1 MPPNAAESSI
11 QEPERAPQKQRMESV
26 MRRRDFVKTG
36 LGLAASSRLAPMWA
50 DVPDHMWEGYNFV
63 SPPVT
68 NRLDQGPF
76 GIMQDEG
83 WFTIFATQPSR
94 DHIRN
99 FGTGLVG
106 YAWEENG
113 PALGAQCGR
122 ETLEQSVEKM
132 ASLPFVDVLYIR
144 CDWRDVQTSPGKLS
158 LSPVWDATF
167 DAAKRHNL
175 GIGFRIQM
183 SSPNIQPQKL
193 SIPDFLREK
202 VPIVNIGH
210 RSKEHHTSF
219 DFYEPRYDA
228 PEFQK
233 AFAELND
240 LLAVKFGDDPH
251 LEYMDLMMYGF
262 WGEGHTNDI
271 PSPFPDYLT
280 AESTFVRM
288 TQLQIETWKRTPLA
302 VNTQPDISSVGNR
315 QVQDLAVRSGCWL
328 RSDSLIMD
336 EPIQIEEL
344 GHRPPWLATI
354 LEDGEN
360 RHYVLS
366 EYMAEEKACL
376 SKLPGNMLMFVG
388 QDDEVQPA
396 DDYPHRIGGPIAR
409 PYRESAGYHALD
421 IGTNYFGLWTE
432 ADNIRRYYE
441 KYPDSLRAMEQRLGY
456 RIRPSLIWQ
465 RKRYDTMELVLGIVN
480 DGVAGVPGVLGIY
493 AESPDGRIKLGGN
506 LDAGQPYAGQLR
518 QASIILPKGM
528 DGQQIILRAELEV
541 KGVRRP
547 VRWACYERT
556 NPDGSLTI
564 RLKKGSDPDWKK
576 GV

>member
-1 MPPNAAESSI
+1 
-11 QEPERAPQKQRMESV
+11 

-36 LGLAASSRLAPMWA
+36 IALAAAGSFAPRRMLA
-50 DVPDHMWEGYNFV
+50 DVPDHPWEGYQFG
-63 SPPVT
+63 SPQVV

-76 GIMQDEG
+76 GIGQDDG
-83 WFTIFATQPSR
+83 WFTIFASQPSR
-94 DHIRN
+94 NHIRN
-99 FGTGLVG
+99 FGAGLVG
-106 YAWEENG
+106 YTWEENG
-113 PALGAQCGR
+113 PALGVMCGR

-132 ASLPFVDVLYIR
+132 ASLSFVDVLYIR
-144 CDWRDVQTSPGKLS
+144 CDWRDVQTSPGKLN
-158 LSPVWDATF
+158 LSPVWEATF

-175 GIGFRIQM
+175 GVGFRIQL
-183 SSPNIQPQKL
+183 SSPNIQPKKL
-193 SIPDFLREK
+193 SLPDFLHDK

-210 RSKEHHTSF
+210 RSKEHHTNF
-219 DFYEPRYDA
+219 DFYEPRYDS

-233 AFAELND
+233 AFAELNA
-240 LLAVKFGDDPH
+240 LLAARFGDDPH

-280 AESTFVRM
+280 AEKTFVHM
-288 TQLQIETWKRTPLA
+288 TELQLETWKKTPLA
-302 VNTQPDISSVGNR
+302 VNTEPDISSVGNR

-344 GHRPPWLATI
+344 AHRPPWLATV

-360 RHYVLS
+360 RHHVLP
-366 EYMAEEKACL
+366 EFAAEEQACL
-376 SKLPGNMLMFVG
+376 SKLPDSMLLFVG
-388 QDDEVQPA
+388 QDNEVQPT
-396 DDYPHRIGGPIAR
+396 DDYPHRIGGPIDR
-409 PYRESAGYHALD
+409 PYRESASFHALD

-432 ADNIRRYYE
+432 ADNVRRYYE
-441 KYPDSLRAMEQRLGY
+441 KYPDSLRALEQRLGY
-456 RIRPSLIWQ
+456 RVRPSLIWQ
-465 RKRYDTMELVLGIVN
+465 RKRYDAMELILGIVN

-493 AESPDGRIKLGGN
+493 AESLDGRIKVGGN
-506 LDAGQPYAGQLR
+506 LDAGQPFAGQFR
-518 QASIILPKGM
+518 QASVVLPKDM
-528 DGQQIILRAELEV
+528 DGQQMNLRAELEV

-547 VRWACYERT
+547 VRWACHNQT

-564 RLKKGSDPDWKK
+564 RLKKGSDSDWKK

>member
-1 MPPNAAESSI
+1 M
-11 QEPERAPQKQRMESV
+11 
-26 MRRRDFVKTG
+26 KTG
-36 LGLAASSRLAPMWA
+36 MALAAAGSFAPRRMLA
-50 DVPDHMWEGYNFV
+50 DVPDHLWEGHQFG
-63 SPPVT
+63 SPQVV

-76 GIMQDEG
+76 GISQDDG

-94 DHIRN
+94 NHIRN

-106 YAWEENG
+106 YTWEENG
-113 PALGAQCGR
+113 PALGVLCGR

-132 ASLPFVDVLYIR
+132 ASLPFVDVLYVR
-144 CDWRDVQTSPGKLS
+144 CDWRDVQTSPGKLN
-158 LSPVWDATF
+158 LSPVWEATF
-167 DAAKRHNL
+167 DAANRHNL
-175 GIGFRIQM
+175 GVGFRIQL
-183 SSPNIQPQKL
+183 SSPNIQPKKL
-193 SIPDFLREK
+193 SLPDFLHDK

-210 RSKEHHTSF
+210 RSKEHHTNF
-219 DFYEPRYDA
+219 DFYEPRYDS

-233 AFAELND
+233 AFAELNA
-240 LLAVKFGDDPH
+240 LLAAKFGDDPH

-280 AESTFVRM
+280 AERTFVRM
-288 TQLQIETWKRTPLA
+288 TELQLKTWEKTPLA

-344 GHRPPWLATI
+344 AHRPPWLATI

-360 RHYVLS
+360 RHHMLP
-366 EYMAEEKACL
+366 EFAAEEQACL
-376 SKLPGNMLMFVG
+376 SKLPDSMLLFVG
-388 QDDEVQPA
+388 QDNEVQPA
-396 DDYPHRIGGPIAR
+396 DDYPHRIGGPIDR
-409 PYRESAGYHALD
+409 PYRESAGFHALD
-421 IGTNYFGLWTE
+421 IGTSYFGLWTE
-432 ADNIRRYYE
+432 ADNVRRYYE

-465 RKRYDTMELVLGIVN
+465 RKRYDTMELILGIVN

-493 AESPDGRIKLGGN
+493 AESLDARVKVGGN
-506 LDAGQPYAGQLR
+506 LDAGQPYAGQFR
-518 QASIILPKGM
+518 QASIILPKDM
-528 DGQQIILRAELEV
+528 DGQQVILRAELQV

-547 VRWACYERT
+547 VRWACHNPT
-556 NPDGSLTI
+556 NPDGSLTV
-564 RLKKGSDPDWKK
+564 RLKKGGDSDWKK

>member
-1 MPPNAAESSI
+1 
-11 QEPERAPQKQRMESV
+11 
-26 MRRRDFVKTG
+26 MRRRDFMKTG
-36 LGLAASSRLAPMWA
+36 MALAAAGSFAPRRMLA
-50 DVPDHMWEGYNFV
+50 DVPDHLWEGHQFG
-63 SPPVT
+63 SPQVV

-76 GIMQDEG
+76 GISQDDG

-94 DHIRN
+94 NHIRN

-106 YAWEENG
+106 YTWEENG
-113 PALGAQCGR
+113 PALGVLCGR

-132 ASLPFVDVLYIR
+132 ASLPFVDVLYVR
-144 CDWRDVQTSPGKLS
+144 CDWRDVQTSPGKLN
-158 LSPVWDATF
+158 LSPVWEATF
-167 DAAKRHNL
+167 DAANRHNL
-175 GIGFRIQM
+175 GVGFRIQL
-183 SSPNIQPQKL
+183 SSPNIQPKKL
-193 SIPDFLREK
+193 SLPDFLHDK

-210 RSKEHHTSF
+210 RSKEHHTNF
-219 DFYEPRYDA
+219 DFYEPRYDS

-233 AFAELND
+233 AFAELNA
-240 LLAVKFGDDPH
+240 LLAAKFGDDPH

-280 AESTFVRM
+280 AERTFVRM
-288 TQLQIETWKRTPLA
+288 TELQLKTWEKTPLA

-344 GHRPPWLATI
+344 AHRPPWLATI

-360 RHYVLS
+360 RHHMLP
-366 EYMAEEKACL
+366 EFAAEEQACL
-376 SKLPGNMLMFVG
+376 SKLPDSMLLFVG
-388 QDDEVQPA
+388 QDNEVQPA
-396 DDYPHRIGGPIAR
+396 DDYPHRIGGPIDR
-409 PYRESAGYHALD
+409 PYRESAGFHALD

-432 ADNIRRYYE
+432 ADNVRRYYE

-465 RKRYDTMELVLGIVN
+465 RKRYDTMELILGIVN

-493 AESPDGRIKLGGN
+493 AESLDARVKVGGN
-506 LDAGQPYAGQLR
+506 LDAGQPYAGQFR
-518 QASIILPKGM
+518 QASIILPKDM
-528 DGQQIILRAELEV
+528 DGQQVILRAELQV

-547 VRWACYERT
+547 VRWACHNPT
-556 NPDGSLTI
+556 NPDGSLTV
-564 RLKKGSDPDWKK
+564 RLKKGGDSDWKK

>member
-1 MPPNAAESSI
+1 
-11 QEPERAPQKQRMESV
+11 

-36 LGLAASSRLAPMWA
+36 IALAAAGSLAPRRMLA
-50 DVPDHMWEGYNFV
+50 DVPDHQWEGYQFGAPQV
-63 SPPVT
+63 A

-76 GIMQDEG
+76 GITQDDG
-83 WFTIFATQPSR
+83 WYTIFASQPSR
-94 DHIRN
+94 NHIRN

-106 YAWEENG
+106 YTWEENG
-113 PALGAQCGR
+113 PALSVLCGR
-122 ETLEQSVEKM
+122 ETLDQSVEKM

-144 CDWRDVQTSPGKLS
+144 CDWRDVQTSPGKLN
-158 LSPVWDATF
+158 LSPVWEATF

-175 GIGFRIQM
+175 GVGFRIQL
-183 SSPNIQPQKL
+183 SSPNIQPKKL
-193 SIPDFLREK
+193 SLPDFLHDK

-210 RSKEHHTSF
+210 RSKEHHTDF
-219 DFYEPRYDA
+219 DFYEPRYDS

-233 AFAELND
+233 AFADLNA
-240 LLAVKFGDDPH
+240 LLAAKYGDDPH

-280 AESTFVRM
+280 AEKTFVRM
-288 TQLQIETWKRTPLA
+288 TELQLETWKKTPLA
-302 VNTQPDISSVGNR
+302 VNTEPDISSVGNR

-344 GHRPPWLATI
+344 AHRPPWVATI

-360 RHYVLS
+360 RHHVLP
-366 EYMAEEKACL
+366 ELAAEEQACL
-376 SKLPGNMLMFVG
+376 NKLPDSMLLFVG
-388 QDDEVQPA
+388 QDNEAQPA
-396 DDYPHRIGGPIAR
+396 DDYPHRIGGPIDR
-409 PYRESAGYHALD
+409 PYRESTSFHALD

-432 ADNIRRYYE
+432 ADNVRRYYE
-441 KYPDSLRAMEQRLGY
+441 KYPDSMRAMEQRLGY
-456 RIRPSLIWQ
+456 RVRPSLIWQ
-465 RKRYDTMELVLGIVN
+465 RKRYDTMELILGIVN

-493 AESPDGRIKLGGN
+493 AESLDGRVKLGGN
-506 LDAGQPYAGQLR
+506 LDAGQPYAGQFR
-518 QASIILPKGM
+518 QASIILPKDM
-528 DGQQIILRAELEV
+528 DGQQVNLRAELEV

-547 VRWACYERT
+547 VRWACHNPT

-564 RLKKGSDPDWKK
+564 RLKKGSDSDWKK

>member
-1 MPPNAAESSI
+1 
-11 QEPERAPQKQRMESV
+11 

-36 LGLAASSRLAPMWA
+36 IALAAGSLAPRRMLA
-50 DVPDHMWEGYNFV
+50 DVPDHQWEGYQFGAPQV
-63 SPPVT
+63 A

-76 GIMQDEG
+76 GITQDDG
-83 WFTIFATQPSR
+83 WYTIFASQPSR
-94 DHIRN
+94 NHIRN

-106 YAWEENG
+106 YTWEENG
-113 PALGAQCGR
+113 PALSVLCGR
-122 ETLEQSVEKM
+122 ETLDQSVEKM

-144 CDWRDVQTSPGKLS
+144 CDWRDVQTSPGKLN
-158 LSPVWDATF
+158 LSPVWEATF

-175 GIGFRIQM
+175 GVGFRIQL
-183 SSPNIQPQKL
+183 SSPNIQPKKL
-193 SIPDFLREK
+193 SLPDFLHDK

-210 RSKEHHTSF
+210 RSKEHHTDF
-219 DFYEPRYDA
+219 DFYEPRYDS

-233 AFAELND
+233 AFADLNA
-240 LLAVKFGDDPH
+240 LLAAKYGDDPH
-251 LEYMDLMMYGF
+251 LEYIDLMMYGF

-280 AESTFVRM
+280 AEKTFVRM
-288 TQLQIETWKRTPLA
+288 TELQLETWKKTPLA
-302 VNTQPDISSVGNR
+302 VNTEPDISSVGNR

-344 GHRPPWLATI
+344 AHRPPWVATI

-360 RHYVLS
+360 RHHVLP
-366 EYMAEEKACL
+366 EFAAEEQACL
-376 SKLPGNMLMFVG
+376 NRLPDSMLLFVG
-388 QDDEVQPA
+388 QDNEAQPA
-396 DDYPHRIGGPIAR
+396 DDYPHRIGGPIDR
-409 PYRESAGYHALD
+409 PYRESTSFHALD

-432 ADNIRRYYE
+432 ADNVRRYYE

-456 RIRPSLIWQ
+456 RVRPSLIWQ
-465 RKRYDTMELVLGIVN
+465 RKRYDTMELILGIVN

-493 AESPDGRIKLGGN
+493 AESLDGRVKLGGN
-506 LDAGQPYAGQLR
+506 LDAGQPYAGQFR

-528 DGQQIILRAELEV
+528 DGQQVNLRAELEV

-547 VRWACYERT
+547 VRWSCHNPT

-564 RLKKGSDPDWKK
+564 RLKKGSDSDWKK

>member
-1 MPPNAAESSI
+1 
-11 QEPERAPQKQRMESV
+11 
-26 MRRRDFVKTG
+26 MRRRDFFKAGVAVAG
-36 LGLAASSRLAPMWA
+36 ASTLSPARVWA
-50 DVPDHMWEGYNFV
+50 DVPDHLWEGYKFG

-68 NRLDQGPF
+68 SRLDQGPF
-76 GIMQDEG
+76 GIAQDEG

-106 YAWEENG
+106 YTWEENG
-113 PALGAQCGR
+113 PALSAQCGR
-122 ETLEQSVEKM
+122 ETLEQSIEKM

-144 CDWRDVQTSPGKLS
+144 CDWRDVQTKPGQLS
-158 LSPVWDATF
+158 LSPVWEATF
-167 DAAKRHNL
+167 DAAKRHSL
-175 GIGFRIQM
+175 GVAFRIQM

-193 SIPDFLREK
+193 SIPDFLHEK
-202 VPIVNIGH
+202 IPVVNIGH
-210 RSKEHHTSF
+210 KSAAHHTNF

-240 LLAVKFGDDPH
+240 LLAAKFGDDPR

-271 PSPFPDYLT
+271 PGPFPDYLT

-288 TQLQIETWKRTPLA
+288 TQLQLETWKKTPLA

-344 GHRPPWLATI
+344 AHRPPWLATI
-354 LEDGEN
+354 LEDGAN

-366 EYMAEEKACL
+366 EYADEEKACL
-376 SKLPGNMLMFVG
+376 SKLPGSMLAFVG
-388 QDDEVQPA
+388 HDNEAQPA
-396 DDYPHRIGGPIAR
+396 DDYPHRVGGPIAR

-432 ADNIRRYYE
+432 ADNVRHYYE

-456 RIRPSLIWQ
+456 RVRPSLIWQ
-465 RKRYDTMELVLGIVN
+465 RKRYDTMELVIGIVN

-493 AESPDGRIKLGGN
+493 AESLDGRVKVGGN
-506 LDAGQPYAGQLR
+506 LDAGQPYAGKLR

-528 DGQQIILRAELEV
+528 DGQQITLRAELEV

-564 RLKKGSDPDWKK
+564 RLKKGGDSNWIK
-576 GV
+576 GI

>member
-1 MPPNAAESSI
+1 
-11 QEPERAPQKQRMESV
+11 

-76 GIMQDEG
+76 GITQDEG

-94 DHIRN
+94 NHIRN

-106 YAWEENG
+106 YTWEENG
-113 PALGAQCGR
+113 PALTAQCGT

-144 CDWRDVQTSPGKLS
+144 CDWRDVQTSPGKLQ
-158 LSPVWDATF
+158 LPPVWEATF
-167 DAAKRHNL
+167 EAAKRHNL
-175 GIGFRIQM
+175 GVGFRIQL

-193 SIPDFLREK
+193 SMPDFLRGR

-210 RSKEHHTSF
+210 KSKVHQVDF
-219 DFYEPRYDA
+219 DFYEPRYDS
-228 PEFQK
+228 PEFQS
-233 AFAELND
+233 AFTELNE
-240 LLAVKFGDDPH
+240 LLAARFEGDPH
-251 LEYMDLMMYGF
+251 LEYMDLMMYGL
-262 WGEGHTNDI
+262 WGEGHTNDL
-271 PSPFPDYLT
+271 PNPFPDYLT
-280 AESTFVRM
+280 AEKTFVHM
-288 TQLQIETWKRTPLA
+288 TQLQLETWKKTPLA
-302 VNTQPDISSVGNR
+302 VNTQPDISNVGNR

-360 RHYVLS
+360 RHYVLP
-366 EYMAEEKACL
+366 EDAAEEQACL
-376 SKLPGNMLMFVG
+376 RKLSANMLTFVG
-388 QDDEVQPA
+388 PDDEAQSG
-396 DDYPHRIGGPIAR
+396 DDYPHRTGGPMDR

-432 ADNIRRYYE
+432 AENIRRYYE
-441 KYPDSLRAMEQRLGY
+441 KYPDSLHAMEQRLGY
-456 RIRPSLIWQ
+456 RVRPSLIWQ
-465 RKRYDTMELVLGIVN
+465 RKRYDTMELILGIVN
-480 DGVAGVPGVLGIY
+480 DGVAGVPGVLGIRV
-493 AESPDGRIKLGGN
+493 ETPDGRVKVGGN
-506 LDAGQPYAGQLR
+506 LDAGQPYAGKLR
-518 QASIILPKGM
+518 QASIILPRGL
-528 DGQQIILRAELEV
+528 DGQQVILRAELEV

-547 VRWACYERT
+547 VRWACHEKT
-556 NPDGSLTI
+556 AADGSLTI
-564 RLKKGSDPDWKK
+564 RLKKGSDPNWAK

>member
-1 MPPNAAESSI
+1 
-11 QEPERAPQKQRMESV
+11 

-36 LGLAASSRLAPMWA
+36 MALAAAGSFAPRRMLA
-50 DVPDHMWEGYNFV
+50 DVPDHQWEGHQFG
-63 SPPVT
+63 SPQVA

-76 GIMQDEG
+76 GIGQDDG

-94 DHIRN
+94 NHIRN

-106 YAWEENG
+106 YTWEENG
-113 PALGAQCGR
+113 PALGVLCGR

-144 CDWRDVQTSPGKLS
+144 CDWRDIQTSPGKLN
-158 LSPVWDATF
+158 LSPVWEATF

-175 GIGFRIQM
+175 GVGFRIQL
-183 SSPNIQPQKL
+183 SSPNIQPKKL
-193 SIPDFLREK
+193 SLPDFLHDK

-210 RSKEHHTSF
+210 RSKEHHTNF
-219 DFYEPRYDA
+219 DFYEPRYDS

-233 AFAELND
+233 AFAELNA
-240 LLAVKFGDDPH
+240 LLAAKFGDDPH

-280 AESTFVRM
+280 AEKAFVHM
-288 TQLQIETWKRTPLA
+288 TELQLETWEKTPLA
-302 VNTQPDISSVGNR
+302 VNTEPDISSVGNR

-344 GHRPPWLATI
+344 AHRPPWLATI

-360 RHYVLS
+360 RHHILP
-366 EYMAEEKACL
+366 EFAAEEQTCL
-376 SKLPGNMLMFVG
+376 SKLPDSMLLFVG
-388 QDDEVQPA
+388 QDNEVQPA
-396 DDYPHRIGGPIAR
+396 DDYPHRIGGPIDR
-409 PYRESAGYHALD
+409 PYRESTAFHALD

-432 ADNIRRYYE
+432 ADNVRRYYE

-456 RIRPSLIWQ
+456 RVRPSLIWQ
-465 RKRYDTMELVLGIVN
+465 RKRYDTMELILGIVN

-493 AESPDGRIKLGGN
+493 AESLDGRVKVGGN
-506 LDAGQPYAGQLR
+506 LDAGQPYAGQFR

-528 DGQQIILRAELEV
+528 DGQQVNLRAELEV

-547 VRWACYERT
+547 VRWACHNPS

-564 RLKKGSDPDWKK
+564 RLKKGSDSDWKK

>member
-1 MPPNAAESSI
+1 
-11 QEPERAPQKQRMESV
+11 

-36 LGLAASSRLAPMWA
+36 ALLAGASSLLRPQMWA
-50 DVPDHMWEGYNFV
+50 DVPDHLWEGYQFGSPQV
-63 SPPVT
+63 S

-76 GIMQDEG
+76 GIDQDQG

-99 FGTGLVG
+99 FGAGLVG
-106 YAWEENG
+106 YTWEENG
-113 PALGAQCGR
+113 PALGVLCGR

-144 CDWRDVQTSPGKLS
+144 CDWRDVQTGSGMLN
-158 LSPVWDATF
+158 LSPVWEITF

-175 GIGFRIQM
+175 GVGFRIQL

-193 SIPDFLREK
+193 SMPDFLHDK

-210 RSKEHHTSF
+210 KSREHQPNF
-219 DFYEPRYDA
+219 DFYEPRYDS

-233 AFAELND
+233 SFTELNG
-240 LLAVKFGDDPH
+240 LLAAKFGDNPR

-271 PSPFPDYLT
+271 PGPFPDYLT
-280 AESTFVRM
+280 AEKTFVRM
-288 TQLQIETWKRTPLA
+288 TQLQIDTWKKTPLA
-302 VNTQPDISSVGNR
+302 VNTEPDISNAGNR

-336 EPIQIEEL
+336 EPIQIEAL
-344 GHRPPWLATI
+344 AHRPPWLATV
-354 LEDGEN
+354 LEDGAN

-366 EYMAEEKACL
+366 DYADEEQACL
-376 SKLPGNMLMFVG
+376 SKLSPTMLAFVG
-388 QDDEVQPA
+388 HDKEIPPT
-396 DDYPHRIGGPIAR
+396 DDYPHQIGGPIDR
-409 PYRESAGYHALD
+409 PYREGAGFHALD
-421 IGTNYFGLWTE
+421 IGTSYFGLWTE

-441 KYPDSLRAMEQRLGY
+441 KYPDSLQAMERRLGY
-456 RIRPSLIWQ
+456 RVRPSLIWQ
-465 RKRYDTMELVLGIVN
+465 RKRYDTMELILGIVN

-493 AESPDGRIKLGGN
+493 AESMDGRVRLGGN
-506 LDAGQPYAGQLR
+506 LDAGQPHAGEFR

-528 DGQQIILRAELEV
+528 DGQQIKLRAELEV
-541 KGVRRP
+541 KGVKRP
-547 VRWACYERT
+547 VRWACHNAT

-564 RLKKGSDPDWKK
+564 RLKKGSDSGWRK

>member
-1 MPPNAAESSI
+1 
-11 QEPERAPQKQRMESV
+11 
-26 MRRRDFVKTG
+26 MRRRDFVKAGT
-36 LGLAASSRLAPMWA
+36 LLAGASSLMRPRMWA
-50 DVPDHMWEGYNFV
+50 DVPDHLWEGYPFG
-63 SPPVT
+63 SPQVT

-76 GIMQDEG
+76 GIDQDEG

-99 FGTGLVG
+99 FGAGLVG
-106 YAWEENG
+106 YTWEENG
-113 PALGAQCGR
+113 PALGVQCGR

-144 CDWRDVQTSPGKLS
+144 CDWRDVQTGPGKLN
-158 LSPVWDATF
+158 LSPVWEITF

-175 GIGFRIQM
+175 GVGFRIQL

-193 SIPDFLREK
+193 SMPDFLHDK
-202 VPIVNIGH
+202 VPIVSIGNN
-210 RSKEHHTSF
+210 SKEHQAKF
-219 DFYEPRYDA
+219 DFREPRYDS

-233 AFAELND
+233 AFAELNE
-240 LLAVKFGDDPH
+240 LLVAKFGDNPS

-271 PSPFPDYLT
+271 PGPFPDYLT
-280 AESTFVRM
+280 AEKTFMRM
-288 TQLQIETWKRTPLA
+288 TQLQIDTWNKTPLA
-302 VNTQPDISSVGNR
+302 VNTEPDISHSGNR

-344 GHRPPWLATI
+344 AHRPPWLATI
-354 LEDGEN
+354 LEDGAN

-366 EYMAEEKACL
+366 DFADEEQACL
-376 SKLPGNMLMFVG
+376 NKLPANMLAFVG
-388 QDDEVQPA
+388 HDKEVQPT
-396 DDYPHRIGGPIAR
+396 DDYPHQIGGPIGR
-409 PYRESAGYHALD
+409 PYRESAGFHALD
-421 IGTNYFGLWTE
+421 IGTSYFGLWTE
-432 ADNIRRYYE
+432 AENVRRYYE
-441 KYPDSLRAMEQRLGY
+441 KYPDSLKAMEQRLGY
-456 RIRPSLIWQ
+456 RVRPSLIWQ
-465 RKRYDTMELVLGIVN
+465 RKRYDTMELILGIVN

-493 AESPDGRIKLGGN
+493 AETLDGRVRVGGN
-506 LDAGQPYAGQLR
+506 LDAGQPYAGQFR

-528 DGQQIILRAELEV
+528 DGQQIKLRAELDV
-541 KGVRRP
+541 KGQKRP
-547 VRWACYERT
+547 VRWACDHPT

-564 RLKKGSDPDWKK
+564 RLKKGSDSGWRK

>member
-1 MPPNAAESSI
+1 
-11 QEPERAPQKQRMESV
+11 

-36 LGLAASSRLAPMWA
+36 ALLAGASSLLRPQMWA
-50 DVPDHMWEGYNFV
+50 DVPDHLWEGYPFG
-63 SPPVT
+63 SPPVA

-76 GIMQDEG
+76 GIDQDQG
-83 WFTIFATQPSR
+83 WFTIFSTQASR

-99 FGTGLVG
+99 FGAGLVG
-106 YAWEENG
+106 YTWEENG
-113 PALGAQCGR
+113 PALGVQCGR

-144 CDWRDVQTSPGKLS
+144 CDWRDVQTGPGKLT
-158 LSPVWDATF
+158 LSPVWDITF

-175 GIGFRIQM
+175 GVGFRIQL

-193 SIPDFLREK
+193 SMPDFLQDK

-210 RSKEHHTSF
+210 KSKEHQAGF
-219 DFYEPRYDA
+219 DFREPRYDS

-240 LLAVKFGDDPH
+240 LLAAKFGDNLL

-271 PSPFPDYLT
+271 PGPFPDFLT
-280 AESTFVRM
+280 AEKTFLRM
-288 TQLQIETWKRTPLA
+288 TQVQIDTWKKIPLA
-302 VNTQPDISSVGNR
+302 VNTQPDISNSGNR

-344 GHRPPWLATI
+344 AHRPPWLATV
-354 LEDGEN
+354 LEDGAN

-366 EYMAEEKACL
+366 DYADEEQACL
-376 SKLPGNMLMFVG
+376 NKLPANMLAFVG
-388 QDDEVQPA
+388 HDKEVQPT
-396 DDYPHRIGGPIAR
+396 DDYPHRIGGPITR
-409 PYRESAGYHALD
+409 PYRESAGFHALD
-421 IGTNYFGLWTE
+421 IGTSYFGLWTE

-456 RIRPSLIWQ
+456 RVRPSLIWQ
-465 RKRYDTMELVLGIVN
+465 RKRYDTMELILGIVN

-493 AESPDGRIKLGGN
+493 AESMDGSVRLGGN
-506 LDAGQPYAGQLR
+506 LDAGQPYAGQFR
-518 QASIILPKGM
+518 QASIMLPKGM
-528 DGQQIILRAELEV
+528 DGQQIKLRAELEV
-541 KGVRRP
+541 KGVKRT
-547 VRWACYERT
+547 VRWACQHPT

-564 RLKKGSDPDWKK
+564 RLKNGSDSGWRK

>member
-1 MPPNAAESSI
+1 
-11 QEPERAPQKQRMESV
+11 

-36 LGLAASSRLAPMWA
+36 IALAAAGSFAPRRMLA
-50 DVPDHMWEGYNFV
+50 DVPDHPWEGYQFG
-63 SPPVT
+63 SPQVV

-76 GIMQDEG
+76 GIGQDDG
-83 WFTIFATQPSR
+83 WFTIFASQPSR
-94 DHIRN
+94 NHIRN
-99 FGTGLVG
+99 FGAGLVG
-106 YAWEENG
+106 YTWEENG
-113 PALGAQCGR
+113 PALGVMCGR

-132 ASLPFVDVLYIR
+132 ASLSFVDVLYIR
-144 CDWRDVQTSPGKLS
+144 CDWRDVQTSPGKLN
-158 LSPVWDATF
+158 LSPVWEATF

-175 GIGFRIQM
+175 GVGFRIQL
-183 SSPNIQPQKL
+183 SSPNIQPKKL
-193 SIPDFLREK
+193 SLPDFLHDK

-210 RSKEHHTSF
+210 KSKEHHTNF
-219 DFYEPRYDA
+219 DFYEPRYDS

-233 AFAELND
+233 AFAELNA
-240 LLAVKFGDDPH
+240 LLAARFGDDPH

-280 AESTFVRM
+280 AEKTFVHM
-288 TQLQIETWKRTPLA
+288 TELQLETWKKTPLA
-302 VNTQPDISSVGNR
+302 VNTEPDISSVGNR

-344 GHRPPWLATI
+344 AHRPPWLATV

-360 RHYVLS
+360 RHHVLP
-366 EYMAEEKACL
+366 EFAAEEQACL
-376 SKLPGNMLMFVG
+376 SKLPDSMLLFVG
-388 QDDEVQPA
+388 QDNEVQPT
-396 DDYPHRIGGPIAR
+396 DDYPHRIGGPIDR
-409 PYRESAGYHALD
+409 PYRESASFHALD

-432 ADNIRRYYE
+432 ADNVRRYYE
-441 KYPDSLRAMEQRLGY
+441 KYPDSLRALEQRLGY
-456 RIRPSLIWQ
+456 RVRPSLIWQ
-465 RKRYDTMELVLGIVN
+465 RKRYDAMELILGIVN

-493 AESPDGRIKLGGN
+493 AESLDGRIKVGGN
-506 LDAGQPYAGQLR
+506 LDAGQPFAGQFR
-518 QASIILPKGM
+518 QASVVLPKDM
-528 DGQQIILRAELEV
+528 DGQQMNLRAELEV

-547 VRWACYERT
+547 VRWACHNQT

-564 RLKKGSDPDWKK
+564 RLKKGSDSDWKK

>member
-1 MPPNAAESSI
+1 
-11 QEPERAPQKQRMESV
+11 
-26 MRRRDFVKTG
+26 MRRRDFVKSG
-36 LGLAASSRLAPMWA
+36 ALLAGASSLMRTPMWA
-50 DVPDHMWEGYNFV
+50 DVPDHLWEGYPFG
-63 SPPVT
+63 SPQVI

-76 GIMQDEG
+76 GIDQDEG

-106 YAWEENG
+106 YSWEENG
-113 PALGAQCGR
+113 PALGVQCGR

-144 CDWRDVQTSPGKLS
+144 CDWRDVQTGPGKLN
-158 LSPVWDATF
+158 LSPVWDITF

-175 GIGFRIQM
+175 GVGFRIQL

-193 SIPDFLREK
+193 SLPDFLQDK
-202 VPIVNIGH
+202 VPFVNIGNN
-210 RSKEHHTSF
+210 SKEHQAKF
-219 DFYEPRYDA
+219 DFREPRYDS

-233 AFAELND
+233 AFTELND
-240 LLAVKFGDDPH
+240 LLVAKFGDNPN

-271 PSPFPDYLT
+271 PGPFPDFLT
-280 AESTFVRM
+280 AEKTFVRM
-288 TQLQIETWKRTPLA
+288 TQLQIDAWKKTPLA
-302 VNTQPDISSVGNR
+302 VNTQPDISKSGNR

-344 GHRPPWLATI
+344 AHRPPWLATI
-354 LEDGEN
+354 LEDGAN

-366 EYMAEEKACL
+366 DFADEEQACL
-376 SKLPGNMLMFVG
+376 NKLPANMLAFVG
-388 QDDEVQPA
+388 HDKEVQPT
-396 DDYPHRIGGPIAR
+396 DDYPHHIGGPITR
-409 PYRESAGYHALD
+409 PYRESAGFHALD
-421 IGTNYFGLWTE
+421 IGTSYFGLWTE
-432 ADNIRRYYE
+432 ADNVRRYYE
-441 KYPDSLRAMEQRLGY
+441 KYPDSLKAMERRLGY
-456 RIRPSLIWQ
+456 RVRPSLIWQ
-465 RKRYDTMELVLGIVN
+465 RKRYDTMELILGIVN

-493 AESPDGRIKLGGN
+493 AETLDGRVRLGGN
-506 LDAGQPYAGQLR
+506 LDAGQPYAGQFR

-528 DGQQIILRAELEV
+528 DGQQIKVRAELDV
-541 KGVRRP
+541 KGQKRP
-547 VRWACYERT
+547 VRWACDHPT

-564 RLKKGSDPDWKK
+564 RLKKGSDLGWRK